1 MSPVTRTVALTVAA
15 LVGFAANSIL
25 CRLALGTHE
34 IDAASFTGIRLLSGA
49 IALAILAWATRSPAE
64 NLIGGSWASA
74 AALFAYAAA
83 FSYAYLRLEAGA
95 GALILFASVQV
106 TMIGWGWLRGER
118 PGLLEWLGLAV
129 ALGGLIAL
137 TIPGLSAPDP
147 VGAGLMAAA
156 GAAWGVYS
164 LRGRSGLRAL
174 AATAG
179 NFARSV
185 PLAVAL
191 VLAAWASRHLSAKGA
206 LLASISGSLASG
218 VGYSLWYAALPGLP
232 ATRAAVVQLAV
243 PVLAAA
249 GGVALLGE
257 HPSLRLVGAGAA
269 ILGGVALALLGRSAS
284 RS

>member
-1 MSPVTRTVALTVAA
+1 LRIAALTAAA
-15 LVGFAANSIL
+15 LIGFAANSIL

-49 IALAILAWATRSPAE
+49 VALAILAWATRPPGEARV
-64 NLIGGSWASA
+64 GGSWASA

-95 GALILFASVQV
+95 GALILFGAVQV

-118 PGLLEWLGLAV
+118 PGHLEWIGLAV
-129 ALGGLIAL
+129 ALVGLVAL
-137 TIPGLSAPDP
+137 TLPGLAAPDP
-147 VGAGLMAAA
+147 AGAGLMALA
-156 GAAWGVYS
+156 GVAWGVYS
-164 LRGRSGLRAL
+164 LRGRSGPRAL

-179 NFARSV
+179 NFARSL
-185 PLAVAL
+185 PLAIAL
-191 VLAAWASRHLSAKGA
+191 VVAAAASLQISFKGA
-206 LLASISGSLASG
+206 LLAAISGSLASG
-218 VGYSLWYAALPGLP
+218 VGYSLWYAALPGLA

-243 PVLAAA
+243 PVLAAV

-257 HPSLRLVGAGAA
+257 SPSLRLAGAGLA
-269 ILGGVALALLGRSAS
+269 ILGGVALTLRGRAAF